1 MRAVTKWWKGR
12 VSIIFFIL
20 LLVSSV
26 LLLDHFQK
34 NNSVQAQE
42 NFKVVGYYTSWGPP
56 GNLNPNNITHINF
69 AFADVC
75 WDGEHGNPEVW
86 VPEGES
92 NTWACTDLQG
102 NEAEIP
108 NGSVVLGDPESD
120 IRALQTLRELK
131 QINPDLKTLVSIGGW
146 SWSYNISLAARTEE
160 SRKIFA
166 ESAVAY
172 IREFGMDGVDL
183 DWEYPVE
190 GGMWNNHRDPSD
202 KENHTLLLKEIRQAL
217 DNAEAEDGK
226 EYLLTI
232 ASSVSFS
239 YPTNN
244 ELDKI
249 AEIVDYINI
258 MTYDFNGTWAPMS
271 AHNAPLYEDPQAVE
285 ANVHPYHID
294 QAINGHLNAGV
305 PANKLV
311 MGLPFYGRSWGNC
324 NQDNNGE
331 MTTINGGYQ
340 LCEGNG
346 GGDLE
351 PGVYSYDYIRG
362 NLVNKNGFK
371 YYWNNNAK
379 VPYLYNDEIGEFIT
393 FDNVESIGYKVNYI
407 KEKGLAGAMIWELS
421 QDDEEY
427 NLLKTVSS
435 GLGISN
441 EQPKPEPEEPEDG
454 DGTEDDEDKGKE
466 DGTEED
472 EDKGKEDGT
481 EEDEDKGKED
491 GTEEDEDKG
500 KEDGTEEDEDKDTDD
515 DSEDNGDKDK
525 EDDSDKNEDKD
536 NSLENNGETGKDNNG
551 SKESGQKLPATATN
565 MFNTLAV
572 GALIIIIGFGIY
584 YFQRR
589 KRRKVK

>member
-1 MRAVTKWWKGR
+1 MKTVAKQWKGR
-12 VSIIFFIL
+12 VAILCFSL

-26 LLLDHFQK
+26 LLLHFPK

-42 NFKVVGYYTSWGPP
+42 DFKVVGYYTSWGPP
-56 GNLNPNNITHINF
+56 ANLNPNNLTHINF

-86 VPEGES
+86 VPEGER
-92 NTWACTDLQG
+92 NTWPCTDLQG
-102 NEAEIP
+102 NEGEVP

-131 QINPDLKTLVSIGGW
+131 QVNPDLKTLVSIGGW
-146 SWSYNISLAARTEE
+146 SWSYNISLAARTDE
-160 SRKIFA
+160 SRKAFA

-172 IREFGMDGVDL
+172 VREFGMDGVDL

-202 KENHTLLLKEIRQAL
+202 KENHTLLLKEIRHAL
-217 DNAEAEDGK
+217 NNAEAEDGK

-249 AEIVDYINI
+249 SEIVDFINI
-258 MTYDFNGTWAPMS
+258 MAYDFNGTWTPMS
-271 AHNAPLYEDPQAVE
+271 AHNAPLYEDPQAVD
-285 ANVHPYHID
+285 ADVHPYHID

-324 NQDNNGE
+324 NQESTGE

-340 LCEGNG
+340 LCDGNG
-346 GGDLE
+346 DGDLE
-351 PGVYSYDYIRG
+351 PGVYSYEYIRG

-393 FDNVESIGYKVNYI
+393 FDNVESIG
-407 KEKGLAGAMIWELS
+407 
-421 QDDEEY
+421 
-427 NLLKTVSS
+427 
-435 GLGISN
+435 
-441 EQPKPEPEEPEDG
+441 
-454 DGTEDDEDKGKE
+454 
-466 DGTEED
+466 
-472 EDKGKEDGT
+472 
-481 EEDEDKGKED
+481 
-491 GTEEDEDKG
+491 
-500 KEDGTEEDEDKDTDD
+500 
-515 DSEDNGDKDK
+515 
-525 EDDSDKNEDKD
+525 
-536 NSLENNGETGKDNNG
+536 
-551 SKESGQKLPATATN
+551 
-565 MFNTLAV
+565 
-572 GALIIIIGFGIY
+572 
-584 YFQRR
+584 
-589 KRRKVK
+589 